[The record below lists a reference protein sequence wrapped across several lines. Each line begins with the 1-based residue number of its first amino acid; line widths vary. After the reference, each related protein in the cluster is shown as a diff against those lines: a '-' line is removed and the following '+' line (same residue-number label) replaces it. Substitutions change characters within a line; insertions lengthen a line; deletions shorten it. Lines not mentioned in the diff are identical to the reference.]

1 MFFHDKLKEIK
12 QKIKKNIFVSLK
24 NDYAFTQVMK
34 QPKVIKCFL
43 ISILHIQPE
52 RIRNIRIKNR
62 YLPKDLPE
70 EKLSILDLYTIIE
83 TIFYKG
89 IMPSE
94 KGFRFSSGL

>member
-24 NDYAFTQVMK
+24 KDYAFTQVMK

-83 TIFYKG
+83 DIGKISDIPYTATNGKF
-89 IMPSE
+89 M
-94 KGFRFSSGL
+94 